1 VSEREEPVRTTWAA
15 HRTERPGTPAT
26 GGPTM
31 AAADAVP
38 FAPAGTTR
46 SSTGAGERRRRR
58 DGALVPPAR
67 PTSYYGR
74 PVIKPPPWEAY
85 IPVYFFF
92 GGLAGASAALAA
104 GAHVAGNEAL
114 ERRAWAVSLAGLA
127 VSPPLLIADLGRPE
141 RFLNML
147 RVFKVTSPMSLG
159 SWILS
164 ATSGAVG
171 VAGLSTLTGRVPWAA
186 RLAAVPAGALG
197 TTLATYTA
205 GLLADT
211 SVPAWL
217 EARRELPFVFGGSAM
232 ASAGGAALILTPLAH
247 AEPARRLLLAGAAV
261 ETVASRVMEHRLGAL
276 AAPYRTGRSGA
287 LARAALTAT
296 AAGAGLA
303 LASGASRRGRARRS
317 LAIAAGALTMAG
329 SALERFAVFEAGL
342 ASARDP
348 AATIEP
354 QRRRL
359 GRQPPSES
367 PSWRQAPPRRAAG

>member
-1 VSEREEPVRTTWAA
+1 
-15 HRTERPGTPAT
+15 
-26 GGPTM
+26 M

-38 FAPAGTTR
+38 FAPAATTPSR
-46 SSTGAGERRRRR
+46 AGSGERRRRR
-58 DGALVPPAR
+58 GDGALVPPAR

-104 GAHVAGNEAL
+104 GARLAGNEPL
-114 ERRAWAVSLAGLA
+114 ERRAWAVSLGGIA

-147 RVFKVTSPMSLG
+147 RVFKVTSPMSVG

-164 ATSGAVG
+164 ATGTAV
-171 VAGLSTLTGRVPWAA
+171 AAAALSTFTGRVPWAA

-197 TTLATYTA
+197 TMLATYTG

-232 ASAGGAALILTPLAH
+232 ASAGGAALILTPTPH
-247 AEPARRLLLAGAAV
+247 AEPARRLLVAGATV

-276 AAPYRTGRSGA
+276 AAPYRTGRSGRLAHAA
-287 LARAALTAT
+287 LAAT
-296 AAGAGLA
+296 GAGAGLA
-303 LASGASRRGRARRS
+303 LASGLVRRGRARRP
-317 LAIAAGALTMAG
+317 LAIAAGALTLAG

-348 AATIEP
+348 AATIAP
-354 QRRRL
+354 QRQRL
-359 GRQPPSES
+359 ES
-367 PSWRQAPPRRAAG
+367 TPG

>member
-1 VSEREEPVRTTWAA
+1 MSDREEPVRATWAA
-15 HRTERPGTPAT
+15 HGTERPGTPET

-31 AAADAVP
+31 AVSQVVP
-38 FAPAGTTR
+38 SAPAATTPSR
-46 SSTGAGERRRRR
+46 AGERRRRR
-58 DGALVPPAR
+58 GDGALVPPAR

-104 GAHVAGNEAL
+104 GARLAGNEPL
-114 ERRAWAVSLAGLA
+114 ERRAWAVSLGGVA

-147 RVFKVTSPMSLG
+147 RVFKVTSPMSVG
-159 SWILS
+159 SWILA
-164 ATSGAVG
+164 ATGSAVG
-171 VAGLSTLTGRVPWAA
+171 AAALSTLTGRVPWAA
-186 RLAAVPAGALG
+186 RVAAGPAGALG
-197 TTLATYTA
+197 TLLATYTG

-232 ASAGGAALILTPLAH
+232 ASAGGAALILTPAPH
-247 AEPARRLLLAGAAV
+247 AEPARRLLLTGATV

-276 AAPYRTGRSGA
+276 AEPYRTGRSGR
-287 LARAALTAT
+287 LARAALAAT
-296 AAGAGLA
+296 GTGAGLA
-303 LASGASRRGRARRS
+303 LASGLVRRRAWRRP

-329 SALERFAVFEAGL
+329 SALERFAVFEAGV

-354 QRRRL
+354 QRRR
-359 GRQPPSES
+359 RDRS
-367 PSWRQAPPRRAAG
+367 